1 MGRMEKTAGKEKQF
15 GIWAVRS
22 SASVC
27 GAAQAW
33 VKRDGKPEKFDTY
46 EEAVSMAESYN
57 RECHSIYVH
66 YCPKEMGLTSD
77 LRIGLKDAEPQG
89 LEGGMQIKL

>member
-1 MGRMEKTAGKEKQF
+1 MEKTAGKEKQF

-46 EEAVSMAESYN
+46 EEAASMAESYN
-57 RECHSIYVH
+57 RECHSRYVH
-66 YCPKEMGLTSD
+66 YCPKEMELTSD
-77 LRIGLKDAEPQG
+77 MERRIGLKETELQG
-89 LEGGMQIKL
+89 LEGGMQMKP